1 MFILSEG
8 AHPVNA
14 TEIDGASPMPA
25 EVIAAFFKNMRRV
38 VISYK
43 LEVLVNGFKLM
54 IQDTDFFSNGVL
66 KQPIM

>member
-1 MFILSEG
+1 
-8 AHPVNA
+8 
-14 TEIDGASPMPA
+14 
-25 EVIAAFFKNMRRV
+25 MRRV

-66 KQPIM
+66 KTTNHVKREIILID